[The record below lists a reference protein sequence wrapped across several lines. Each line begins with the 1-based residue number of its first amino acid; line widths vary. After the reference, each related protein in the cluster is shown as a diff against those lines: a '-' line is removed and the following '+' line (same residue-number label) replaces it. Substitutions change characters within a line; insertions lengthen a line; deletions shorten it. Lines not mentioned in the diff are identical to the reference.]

1 MLVERLSFFSL
12 KLSDALI
19 LVLSITALWLSDVL
33 VERLSFFSLRL
44 SDALILALS
53 ITAL

>member
-1 MLVERLSFFSL
+1 MLVERLSFFSLRLSDVLMLVLSITALMLSDALVERLSFFSL

-19 LVLSITALWLSDVL
+19 L
-33 VERLSFFSLRL
+33 
-44 SDALILALS
+44 ALS